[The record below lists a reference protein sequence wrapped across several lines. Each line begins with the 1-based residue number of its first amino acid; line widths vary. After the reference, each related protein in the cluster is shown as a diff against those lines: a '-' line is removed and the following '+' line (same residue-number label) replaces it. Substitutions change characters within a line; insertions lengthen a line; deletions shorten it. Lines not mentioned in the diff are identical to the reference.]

1 VTHPIIDINGNIN
14 LKIFNEWKSEYHLYQ
29 IVNTLKAMFWKD
41 TPTKLYEAKIK
52 KVKYPSNIKKPYK
65 KSKSKSKQDNKD
77 LQISKQDMDKKIQ
90 VQFSLE
96 NFSPTLKDKI
106 LDLQSEKISVINL
119 VEILDRNFQN
129 GEISSE
135 IYSKLYKKYY
145 DILVSI
151 NVELTKIN
159 QNH

>member
-1 VTHPIIDINGNIN
+1 
-14 LKIFNEWKSEYHLYQ
+14 
-29 IVNTLKAMFWKD
+29 
-41 TPTKLYEAKIK
+41 
-52 KVKYPSNIKKPYK
+52 
-65 KSKSKSKQDNKD
+65 KD